1 MLKCNRFVLS
11 RSWIVLLG
19 FSRSHVLREEGGE
32 SVADV
37 VETLREDAVL
47 VEVKAVGFLG
57 TGEVFGWDAELTG
70 FVVDGLGAVG
80 AAGQTD
86 AHREALPVGD
96 NGIQFG
102 LERENGDIGI
112 LEDIE
117 IADVAPE
124 VADGEDTAG
133 RDGGR

>member
-1 MLKCNRFVLS
+1 MLKNNRFVLS
-11 RSWIVLLG
+11 RSGFVLSG

-32 SVADV
+32 GVADV

-47 VEVKAVGFLG
+47 VEVEAVGFLG

-80 AAGQTD
+80 AAGQAD
-86 AHREALPVGD
+86 AHREALPIGD
-96 NGIQFG
+96 YGIQFG
-102 LERENGDIGI
+102 LEREDGNIGI

-124 VADGEDTAG
+124 VADGEDAAG
-133 RDGGR
+133 RDG